1 MEVFLLDW
9 ERSRVRG
16 RGREKGT
23 REGKGG
29 GKMALAIALRFKTT
43 KSLDAGPLS
52 HSLFRSSAHSLF
64 PELVGK
70 CMIDVPVFGC
80 SEP

>member
-1 MEVFLLDW
+1 
-9 ERSRVRG
+9 
-16 RGREKGT
+16 
-23 REGKGG
+23 
-29 GKMALAIALRFKTT
+29 MALAIALRFKTT